1 MKHINGRTVYTSVL
15 MVDTIEVEGQ
25 LTFRQRWIEPLL
37 HGITMPF
44 QPWVKTRMVT
54 KTVPSRRIIE
64 TPNGFI
70 MHPAMFDELKHAMQ
84 SHTEDATPPFRC
96 APPGKG

>member
-1 MKHINGRTVYTSVL
+1 MHINGRTVYTSVL
-15 MVDTIEVEGQ
+15 MVDTIEVEEQ

-54 KTVPSRRIIE
+54 KNVPSRAIYE
-64 TPNGFI
+64 TPQGFI
-70 MHPAMFDELKHAMQ
+70 MHPAMLAELKRAMQ
-84 SHTEDATPPFRC
+84 SRTEDAAPPFRC
-96 APPGKG
+96 APPGKGQ

>member
-1 MKHINGRTVYTSVL
+1 MHITKRKVYTSEL
-15 MVDTIEVEGQ
+15 IVDTIKVEEQ

-54 KTVPSRRIIE
+54 KTVPSRRIVV
-64 TPNGFI
+64 TPDGFI
-70 MHPAMFDELKHAMQ
+70 IHPSMVDAMRREMRC
-84 SHTEDATPPFRC
+84 HTEDAKPPFRC
-96 APPGKG
+96 APPGKGQ